1 MSEFTLEELV
11 KRLAT
16 KGIEAKINGDANC
29 AVGRVASLDGAGT
42 GDITFLDN
50 PKLKD
55 RLQTT
60 GASVVILA
68 ESALDALATN
78 NRVSATIVV
87 DNPHVAYAHVTSWL
101 NPEEILQP
109 GIHPTASVDPNSQIH
124 PQAEIGAQCVVEA
137 GAVIESGCRIG
148 PGCFVGKQVTIGED
162 SRLVANVTVCHGSQI
177 GHRVILHPGVVVG
190 ADGFGL
196 AKDKGRWLK
205 VPQIG
210 KVIIGDDVDVGANTT
225 IDRGAIGDTVIEEGV
240 KLDNLIQIGHNVR
253 IGAHTAI
260 AACTAVAGSVNIG
273 KHCAIGGCV
282 GIVGHLDIADNVTV
296 TGMSHV
302 AQPIKKAGVYSS
314 GTPLEENAQWHRN
327 FVRLKQLDDMARR
340 LRQLEKQQLEKQ
352 QSEKYMDEN
361 KQ

>member
-11 KRLAT
+11 ERLAA
-16 KGIEAKINGDANC
+16 KGIEAKISGDVHC
-29 AVGRVASLDGAGT
+29 AVERVAPLDDAGT

-50 PKLKD
+50 PKFKSQ
-55 RLQTT
+55 LQTT
-60 GASVVILA
+60 KAPAVILA
-68 ESALDALATN
+68 ESVLDALAAN
-78 NRVSATIVV
+78 NSVSATIVV
-87 DNPHVAYAHVTSWL
+87 DNPHVAYAHIASWL
-101 NPEEILQP
+101 NPEDALQP
-109 GIHPTASVDPNSQIH
+109 GIHPAASVDPNSQIH

-137 GAVIESGCRIG
+137 GAIIESGARIG
-148 PGCFVGKQVTIGED
+148 PGCFIGKQVSIGED

-177 GHRVILHPGVVVG
+177 GRRVILHPGVVIG

-196 AKDKGRWLK
+196 ANDKGHWLK
-205 VPQIG
+205 VPQVG
-210 KVIIGDDVDVGANTT
+210 KVILGDDVDVGANTT

-260 AACTAVAGSVNIG
+260 AACTAIAGSAKIG

-296 TGMSHV
+296 TGMSHI
-302 AQPIKKAGVYSS
+302 AQSIKKAGVYSS
-314 GTPLEENAQWHRN
+314 GTPLEENAKWHRN

-340 LRQLEKQQLEKQ
+340 LKQLEKQQLEKKCTD
-352 QSEKYMDEN
+352 EK
-361 KQ
+361 K